1 MADSQKVSYFNAE
14 QFQQIQPEALK
25 EHQVEV
31 YQFLAQVYLWM
42 LVGLMVSFLSG
53 YLLSLQKDVV
63 AMVQGNHSIPFFMM
77 MFQFQAADMYRRFKD
92 KLNPW
97 TCTVM
102 FILYALTTGMTFA
115 FAFITFKMDNMIT
128 LFFITSMMFVLLVVS
143 GFLIKREIPILAQA
157 SMMGGSGMLMLF
169 LLQTVMH
176 LEVLQLAISGIVLLM
191 ITNSTMSVARE
202 IQKTVDK
209 GFDAGQD
216 KQQMT
221 VDWALRMY
229 TSYMGM
235 FTMAMHVLGV
245 RRQS

>member
-1 MADSQKVSYFNAE
+1 MADSPKVSYFNAE

-31 YQFLAQVYLWM
+31 YQFLAKVYLWM
-42 LVGLMVSFLSG
+42 LVGLLVSFLSG
-53 YLLSLQKDVV
+53 YLLSLQKEV
-63 AMVQGNHSIPFFMM
+63 AALVQGNHYVPFFMM
-77 MFQFQAADMYRRFKD
+77 MFQFQMADLYRKFKD

-97 TCTVM
+97 TCTVL
-102 FILYALTTGMTFA
+102 FVLYALTTGITFA
-115 FAFITFKMDNMIT
+115 FAFISFKMESMMS
-128 LFFITSMMFVLLVVS
+128 LFFITSMMFVLLVIS

-157 SMMGGSGMLMLF
+157 SMMGGSGLLMLF

-176 LEVLQLAISGIVLLM
+176 LQVLQLIIGAVVLLM
-191 ITNSTMSVARE
+191 ITNSTMSVARD

-216 KQQMT
+216 KQQLT

-235 FTMAMHVLGV
+235 FTMAMHVIGA
-245 RRQS
+245 RRQ